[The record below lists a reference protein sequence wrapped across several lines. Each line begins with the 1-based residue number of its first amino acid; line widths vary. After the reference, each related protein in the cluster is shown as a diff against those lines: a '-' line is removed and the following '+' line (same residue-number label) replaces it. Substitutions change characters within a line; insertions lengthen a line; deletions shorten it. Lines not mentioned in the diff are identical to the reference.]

1 MELVWVVN
9 RMKILPVEQV
19 ILPLAAI
26 LSLGLSLVGCDG
38 HPSAQAATTTP
49 SSVSAPQPVAS
60 ALPSS
65 TAAADANSS
74 QESSAFRTTGPLVA
88 DQQSDVAAELD
99 GRVVRINV
107 QIGDRVR
114 RGQVLASLDDRALRA
129 AVDAQT
135 AHLASLRAQVAEWQ
149 AEAKM
154 DGADLRRADQ
164 MRDARIMSEESWEHV
179 KYKLDEVL
187 SEVERYQADEIAT
200 ESDLR
205 AARLK
210 LEQCQVVAPFSGIV
224 GRESLRLAQEVKKGD
239 VLFWVTAEAPL
250 KILFT
255 VPESAMSS
263 FPPGAALALTTPD
276 YPGLRQG
283 ARIQRVSRVVDP
295 ASGSVQIIGE
305 LIHPSPL
312 LKPGM
317 SMQVELASSTQSS
330 HLGSGSS
337 AGAAR

>member
-1 MELVWVVN
+1 M
-9 RMKILPVEQV
+9 
-19 ILPLAAI
+19 
-26 LSLGLSLVGCDG
+26 
-38 HPSAQAATTTP
+38 
-49 SSVSAPQPVAS
+49 
-60 ALPSS
+60 
-65 TAAADANSS
+65 
-74 QESSAFRTTGPLVA
+74 
-88 DQQSDVAAELD
+88 D

-187 SEVERYQADEIAT
+187 SEVERYQADETAT

-205 AARLK
+205 AAKLK
-210 LEQCQVVAPFSGIV
+210 LEQCHVVAPFSGIV

-263 FPPGAALALTTPD
+263 FPPGAALALSTPD

-305 LIHPSPL
+305 LIHPLPL